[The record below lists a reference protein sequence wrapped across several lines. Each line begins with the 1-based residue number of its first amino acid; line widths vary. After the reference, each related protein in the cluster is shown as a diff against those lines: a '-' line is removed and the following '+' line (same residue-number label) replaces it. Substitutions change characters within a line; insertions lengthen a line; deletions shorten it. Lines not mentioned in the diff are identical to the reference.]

1 MKKELG
7 RINGKTQ
14 LIGLFAT
21 PIGHSL
27 SPAMHNLAFKKLGLN
42 YAYLAFEVG
51 NEQLEDVVTGMRA
64 LNVRG
69 FNVSMPNKMN
79 ILPYLDEL
87 ADSAKFTGAVN
98 TVVNENGRLIGHSTD
113 GMGYVRNLK
122 EHGIDITGKKMTL
135 VGSGGAAT
143 PIAIQS
149 ALEGLVEI
157 SIFARNDA
165 FFEKA
170 EENVRIINE
179 EMKGSSCKAK
189 VFPLEDQDALR
200 AEIASSDIFTNG
212 TGVGMKPL
220 EGLSVIEDTSM
231 LRPDLIVTDVVYNPV
246 TSKLL
251 EQAQAAGCSTINGLG
266 MMLWQGAMAFEYWT
280 GREMP
285 VQYIKEQMFE

>member
-1 MKKELG
+1 MKKDLG

-27 SPAMHNLAFKKLGLN
+27 SPTMHNLAFKKLGLN

-87 ADSAKFTGAVN
+87 ADSAKFTGTVN
-98 TVVNENGRLIGHSTD
+98 TVVNENGKLTGHSTD

-149 ALEGLVEI
+149 ALEGLGEI

-179 EMKGSSCKAK
+179 EMKGSSCKANL
-189 VFPLEDQDALR
+189 FPLEDQDALR

-251 EQAQAAGCSTINGLG
+251 EQAQAAGCQTINGLG